1 MRRRESDV
9 TVLHVDLGGWGGT
22 DQLSSF
28 EHHIIKSNRSITAKL
43 LPNKGE
49 LIDKDV
55 RITRSMI
62 LPSLSW
68 GKIIKVDRA
77 CALSQT

>member
-1 MRRRESDV
+1 M
-9 TVLHVDLGGWGGT
+9 GGGT

-68 GKIIKVDRA
+68 GKIIKVDLTGHVRRESDIEDSV
-77 CALSQT
+77 ALNVT